1 MLTIADGKENLVEG
15 RVFTEEEIARGDKV
29 VLINKK
35 IADQNGIQVG
45 DDLVFTTKNLDFEN
59 ISSDGKPPVIGQVDL
74 SLTVIGIY
82 ENVKSSDKEED
93 SPSSNVDTIMNNDQ
107 EMKRANTLYTTN
119 GAVTAHNIAV
129 FEESNPD
136 LEVAP
141 EDLEQNAQAQYQ
153 PLFVL
158 NSVDDAENFISDS
171 NAILPDYQIIV
182 SNDSSYQS
190 IAGPLQQTSK
200 LAGYVLYV
208 AIGAALL
215 IITLVV
221 LLFLRDRKHE
231 LGIYMSLGEKRKL
244 VLTQI
249 LAEVL
254 IVAIIAVTL
263 SIFSGNLLAAS
274 LSDTMVKDRL
284 IAQSQ
289 DLRHFT
295 EDWVFGQFTRNVTQE
310 EIAENYS
317 IRLTP
322 PFIALIY
329 LIGIGSV
336 LVATILPMMY
346 IVRLNPK
353 KVLM

>member
-1 MLTIADGKENLVEG
+1 
-15 RVFTEEEIARGDKV
+15 
-29 VLINKK
+29 
-35 IADQNGIQVG
+35 
-45 DDLVFTTKNLDFEN
+45 
-59 ISSDGKPPVIGQVDL
+59 
-74 SLTVIGIY
+74 
-82 ENVKSSDKEED
+82 
-93 SPSSNVDTIMNNDQ
+93 
-107 EMKRANTLYTTN
+107 
-119 GAVTAHNIAV
+119 
-129 FEESNPD
+129 
-136 LEVAP
+136 
-141 EDLEQNAQAQYQ
+141 
-153 PLFVL
+153 
-158 NSVDDAENFISDS
+158 
-171 NAILPDYQIIV
+171 
-182 SNDSSYQS
+182 
-190 IAGPLQQTSK
+190 
-200 LAGYVLYV
+200 
-208 AIGAALL
+208 
-215 IITLVV
+215 
-221 LLFLRDRKHE
+221 
-231 LGIYMSLGEKRKL
+231 MSLGEKRKL

-322 PFIALIY
+322 SFIALIY